1 MKKGDYNIMRAF
13 TDYNQTQEYTYTEQQ
28 KLPAGAYRVKLI
40 RAEEINGGKCLAIL
54 FDIDGGEFD
63 NYYHEK
69 LKIDRSGIFSDTAK
83 YKGVYR
89 LFYPNGTQYDENNKR
104 RIKTALENIKR
115 SNPQLQQVDF
125 SKEWDGKIFKD
136 CIVGMIFQ
144 DKEWEYQGSRGVTA
158 QPYSIISLE
167 QLEKGNY
174 NLPEPKFL
182 DNKPPVN
189 SSSNSNYNNG
199 FSSADYDEDL
209 PF

>member
-1 MKKGDYNIMRAF
+1 MRAF

-40 RAEEINGGKCLAIL
+40 RAEEINNGKCLAIL

-69 LKIDRSGIFSDTAK
+69 LKNDRSGMFSDTAK

-89 LFYPNGTQYDENNKR
+89 LFYPNGTEYDESNKR
-104 RIKTALENIKR
+104 RMKTALENIKR
-115 SNPQLQQVDF
+115 SNPQLNVDF
-125 SKEWDGKIFKD
+125 SKEWDGKVFKD

-144 DKEWEYQGSRGVTA
+144 DREWKYQGSRGMTA
-158 QPYSIISLE
+158 QPYSIISTE
-167 QLEKGNY
+167 QLEKGNFKI
-174 NLPEPKFL
+174 PEPKFI
-182 DNKPPVN
+182 DNQPSVSYSAN
-189 SSSNSNYNNG
+189 ET
-199 FSSADYDEDL
+199 FSSLDDDEDL

>member
-1 MKKGDYNIMRAF
+1 MRAF
-13 TDYNQTQEYTYTEQQ
+13 TDYNQTQEYTYNEQK

-40 RAEEINGGKCLAIL
+40 RAEEIDGGKCLAIL

-69 LKIDRSGIFSDTAK
+69 LKIDRSGMFSATAK

-89 LFYPNGTQYDENNKR
+89 LFYPNGSEYDENNKR
-104 RIKTALENIKR
+104 RMKTALENIKR
-115 SNPQLQQVDF
+115 SNPQLNVDF
-125 SKEWDGKIFKD
+125 SKEWDGKVFKD

-144 DKEWEYQGSRGVTA
+144 DREWKYQGSRGMTA

-167 QLEKGNY
+167 QLEKGNF
-174 NLPEPKFL
+174 NIPEPKL
-182 DNKPPVN
+182 LVDKSVN
-189 SSSNSNYNNG
+189 YSAVSYSENNN
-199 FSSADYDEDL
+199 FSSIADDEDL

>member
-1 MKKGDYNIMRAF
+1 MRAF
-13 TDYNQTQEYTYTEQQ
+13 TDYNQTQEYTYYEQQ

-40 RAEEINGGKCLAIL
+40 RAEEIDGGKCLAIL

-69 LKIDRSGIFSDTAK
+69 LKIDRSGMFSNTAK

-89 LFYPNGTQYDENNKR
+89 LFYPNGTEYDESNKR
-104 RIKTALENIKR
+104 RMKTALENIKR
-115 SNPQLQQVDF
+115 SNPQLTVDF
-125 SKEWDGKIFKD
+125 SKEWDGKVFKD

-144 DKEWEYQGSRGVTA
+144 EQEWEYKGQTGFTA

-167 QLEKGNY
+167 QLESGKFKVPDKKCLSKGTFT
-174 NLPEPKFL
+174 PSA
-182 DNKPPVN
+182 N
-189 SSSNSNYNNG
+189 SSANFEN
-199 FSSADYDEDL
+199 SADTFADDEDL

>member
-1 MKKGDYNIMRAF
+1 MRAF
-13 TDYNQTQEYTYTEQQ
+13 TDYNQTQEYTYYEQQ

-40 RAEEINGGKCLAIL
+40 RAEEIDGGKCLAIL

-69 LKIDRSGIFSDTAK
+69 LKIDRSGMFSATAK

-89 LFYPNGTQYDENNKR
+89 LFYPNGSEYDENNKR

-115 SNPQLQQVDF
+115 SNPQLNVDF
-125 SKEWDGKIFKD
+125 SKEWDGAALKGCKA
-136 CIVGMIFQ
+136 GMIFQ
-144 DKEWEYQGSRGVTA
+144 DREWKYNGSRGMTA

-167 QLEKGNY
+167 QLEKGNF
-174 NLPEPKFL
+174 NIPEPKL
-182 DNKPPVN
+182 LVDKSVN
-189 SSSNSNYNNG
+189 YSAVSYSENNN
-199 FSSADYDEDL
+199 FSSIADDEDL

>member
-1 MKKGDYNIMRAF
+1 MKAF

-40 RAEEINGGKCLAIL
+40 RAEETNNGNCLAIL
-54 FDIDGGEFD
+54 FDINGGEFD

-69 LKIDRSGIFSDTAK
+69 FKNDRNGNFSDTAK

-115 SNPQLQQVDF
+115 SNPQLNVDF

-144 DKEWEYQGSRGVTA
+144 DREWEYNGSRGMTA

-167 QLEKGNY
+167 QLENGNFKI
-174 NLPEPKFL
+174 PEPKYL
-182 DNKPPVN
+182 ANKPSV
-189 SSSNSNYNNG
+189 SYSANNNDN
-199 FSSADYDEDL
+199 FSSLDDDEDL